1 MMAEKDT
8 FSKGMGASV
17 RPRFGEI
24 LLAEGMITEAQLQE
38 ALAIQARTGARFG
51 AVLVSLGHINKLAV
65 AQVLARQLG
74 LPFRNLLQDPPRAE
88 VVRLIPDTLAR
99 EAGAVPTAIE
109 EDGSV
114 TVGFVDPL
122 DEAARRKVE
131 EALKR
136 PIRTQ
141 VISEY
146 DLQWILDRVYRQEY
160 IQKSVTELYYRRP
173 DESAYITFTT
183 PQLVILLA
191 VGLAVLVGAIL
202 KPTYTLV
209 TVNIILTT
217 IYLIITSYRAYLMYK
232 GLRLKPQEAL
242 YPTEPLE
249 IPDRDLP
256 TYTILVPLFRE
267 REVLPTLLQAIANL
281 DYPHTKL
288 DVKLLF
294 EESDPETLAAAK
306 ALRPPGYFQFVVVPN
321 VPPQT
326 KPKACNY
333 GLISAVGQYC
343 VIYDAEDI
351 PERDQLRKAVAA
363 FRQVEP
369 DVVCLQARLNFYNR
383 DQNILTR
390 WFTAE
395 YSMWFD
401 VFLPGLNATRAPIPL
416 GGTSNHFIT
425 ERLREMGA
433 WDPFNVTEDADL
445 GVRLHR
451 AGYRTAMLGSTTYEQ
466 AASTTYEEANSQLRN
481 WIRQRSRWVKGYMQT
496 WLVHMRYPWRL
507 FKDVG
512 LKNFISF
519 HVTVGGTPFTLL
531 VNPWY
536 WLVFLLWILTRW
548 DVIYIAFPGVLYYLS
563 LISLIVGNAYFIYF
577 NAVAAYARGYHNL
590 VLYAFL
596 SPFYWVLMSI
606 GAWKGFY
613 QLLVKPYYWEKTIHG
628 LAKTD
633 DLPHTARRQR

>member
-1 MMAEKDT
+1 MAEEVS
-8 FSKGMGASV
+8 FSAAERTKP

-24 LLAEGMITEAQLQE
+24 LLAEGLITEAQLQE

-74 LPFRNLLQDPPRAE
+74 LPFRNLLLNPPEAE
-88 VVRLIPDTLAR
+88 AVRLIPEALAR
-99 EAGAVPTAIE
+99 AAGAVPTAVE
-109 EDGSV
+109 ADGSV

-122 DEAARRKVE
+122 DEAAQRKVA
-131 EALKR
+131 EALRR
-136 PIRTQ
+136 PIRRE

-146 DLQWILDRVYRQEY
+146 DLQWILDRVYREEY
-160 IQKSVTELYYRRP
+160 IQRSVMELYYRRP
-173 DESAYITFTT
+173 DESAYVTFTT

-191 VGLAVLVGAIL
+191 LGLAVLVGAIL
-202 KPTYTLV
+202 RPTWTLV
-209 TVNIILTT
+209 IVNILITA
-217 IYLIITSYRAYLMYK
+217 IYFIITSYRAYLMYK

-242 YPTEPLE
+242 YPTEPVE

-281 DYPHTKL
+281 DYPPTKL

-363 FRQVEP
+363 FRQVDP

-390 WFTAE
+390 WFTSE

-425 ERLREMGA
+425 ERLRELGA

-481 WIRQRSRWVKGYMQT
+481 WVRQRSRWVKGYMQT

-507 FKDVG
+507 LKDVG
-512 LKNFISF
+512 VKNFLSF

-548 DVIYIAFPGVLYYLS
+548 DVIYVAFPGVLYYLS
-563 LISLIVGNAYFIYF
+563 LISLVVGNAYFVYF

-606 GAWKGFY
+606 GAWKGLY

-633 DLPHTARRQR
+633 DLPPTARVRR